1 MLCIGSLHWI
11 HVSDDRG
18 GLQLCDGEH
27 GTGCWEN
34 DYCTTD
40 PPASCKLCV
49 LKLSVGQTKVNICT
63 LIYGQGDNCK
73 TQA

>member
-49 LKLSVGQTKVNICT
+49 LI
-63 LIYGQGDNCK
+63 
-73 TQA
+73 